1 MAPSDEQVDLV
12 GNASRPE
19 KFNPAARL
27 DHRGLAKLGRAGHAV
42 ANSARLLRE
51 DNIGL

>member
-1 MAPSDEQVDLV
+1 MAPSDTQVDLD

-19 KFNPAARL
+19 KFNPAALL
-27 DHRGLAKLGRAGHAV
+27 DHRGLAKLARAGHAV
-42 ANSARLLRE
+42 ATARLLRE